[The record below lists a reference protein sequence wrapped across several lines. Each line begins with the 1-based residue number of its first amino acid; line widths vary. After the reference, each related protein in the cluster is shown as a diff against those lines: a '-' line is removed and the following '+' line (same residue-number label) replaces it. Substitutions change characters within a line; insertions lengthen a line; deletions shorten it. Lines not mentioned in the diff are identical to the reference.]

1 MLTIATFFLTQLY
14 CLFRGIFHTPAFLF
28 VGYIVIYFMYH
39 EQRWW
44 SSSIHSIGYS
54 FFFSLVIIICA
65 LIPKNRTP
73 TSIFQL
79 TPLKWFLAVLA
90 YFAVVQFWAVLPGAH
105 SYALENFIKVSVVFL
120 AAFKLCK
127 SPCDLD
133 KYLLAFT
140 AGCAYIGFYVME
152 TGRNG
157 MGRVEGVGTV
167 DSPDVNDMAAV
178 LAVGAI
184 FCLHYFWHAKNNKQR
199 ILILVAGGLIVNAL
213 VLMNSRGS
221 FVGVVAGSCFY
232 LIGVMAPKVS
242 MKYKKT
248 KVTGL
253 ILFGLIGLVS
263 VLDEQAINRFLS
275 IKSTTT
281 LTEEQ
286 ESGST
291 RVFFWLAA
299 ADMAQD
305 YPLGAGTYS
314 FNLLSPQYIPESIA
328 TGETR
333 NRAVHSIWF
342 QSLAEVG
349 YIGSFFFVMMLISA
363 YILTRNIK
371 KQALIDQ
378 DVNIYFVGNAL
389 QAACV
394 SYLAAATFLDRF
406 RAVALYMLLIF
417 VCCAYNVYV
426 IRKDT
431 AEVSNKTV

>member
-1 MLTIATFFLTQLY
+1 
-14 CLFRGIFHTPAFLF
+14 
-28 VGYIVIYFMYH
+28 
-39 EQRWW
+39 
-44 SSSIHSIGYS
+44 
-54 FFFSLVIIICA
+54 
-65 LIPKNRTP
+65 
-73 TSIFQL
+73 
-79 TPLKWFLAVLA
+79 
-90 YFAVVQFWAVLPGAH
+90 
-105 SYALENFIKVSVVFL
+105 
-120 AAFKLCK
+120 
-127 SPCDLD
+127 
-133 KYLLAFT
+133 
-140 AGCAYIGFYVME
+140 
-152 TGRNG
+152 
-157 MGRVEGVGTV
+157 
-167 DSPDVNDMAAV
+167 
-178 LAVGAI
+178 
-184 FCLHYFWHAKNNKQR
+184 
-199 ILILVAGGLIVNAL
+199 
-213 VLMNSRGS
+213 MNSRGS